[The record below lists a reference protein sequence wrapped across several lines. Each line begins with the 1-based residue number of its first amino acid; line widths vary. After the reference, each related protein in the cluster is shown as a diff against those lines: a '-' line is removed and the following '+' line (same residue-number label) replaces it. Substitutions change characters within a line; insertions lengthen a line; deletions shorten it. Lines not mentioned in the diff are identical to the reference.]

1 MKLIFL
7 AQTEPAVLNRLY
19 DAVQSVLSGIQPLF
33 LILATFVVTGIL
45 FLLYCKMANRRY
57 RKSADERLGLMVT
70 QFVDE
75 RTKSETILLDLDVGV
90 VAYGRDGVLINANPA
105 ARKMLAPRSIPENLN
120 AFIDSYGQE
129 NGIQAA
135 MLLGS
140 ESLSGKIMAGDRVI
154 RVRIKLSHFIE
165 NRPTSSLVVLTDIT
179 DQENEEK
186 QRKEFVAN
194 VSHEL
199 KTPLTTIKTYSES
212 LLDWGL
218 SEKNDEAVRKDVW
231 RIHDDALRMERLVE
245 DLLLLSSIDSKG
257 IRVRM
262 EILDFA
268 YLVRQ
273 AVERLQHQAQSKDLE
288 MTCFA
293 LSRIPSVF
301 VDRTSMERVVTNLVS
316 NAIKYTEKGGKI
328 KVYISYLIDDVY
340 IKVVDTGFGIEKDH
354 LPRIFNRFYRVD
366 MTGSRM
372 FGGTGLG
379 LSIAKELIELH
390 GGKINVNSILGK
402 GTEFTVMVPVAR
414 KVFCDTLEGYQL
426 GNPLTDPMHRSAA
439 AELQQTAIDLGLV
452 AGQLSELRDNDSEKL
467 LEHVLERD
475 SLSDAELFDMP
486 LPTPVNSASVRSDL
500 DTSEIQE
507 FIK

>member
-1 MKLIFL
+1 MKLILL
-7 AQTEPAVLNRLY
+7 AQSVPGFLNRLY
-19 DAVQSVLSGIQPLF
+19 DGMLTGLTGIHPLL
-33 LILATFVVTGIL
+33 LILAVFIITSLI
-45 FLLYCKMANRRY
+45 FLTYCRLANRRF
-57 RKSADERLGLMVT
+57 RKQSDDRLSSMVS

-75 RTKSETILLDLDVGV
+75 RNKSETILLDLDIGV

-105 ARKMLAPRSIPENLN
+105 ARKMLATRSIPENLN
-120 AFIDSYGQE
+120 AFIDAYGQD
-129 NGIQAA
+129 NGLQAA

-140 ESLSGKIMAGDRVI
+140 ESLNGKITVNERII
-154 RVRIKLSHFIE
+154 RIRIKLSHFIE

-218 SEKNDEAVRKDVW
+218 AEKNDEAVRKDIW
-231 RIHDDALRMERLVE
+231 RIHDDSLRMERLVE

-262 EILDFA
+262 EIVDFA

-273 AVERLQHQAQSKDLE
+273 AVERLQHQAQGKGIE
-288 MTCFA
+288 MSCLT
-293 LSRIPSVF
+293 LSRVPSVY
-301 VDRTSMERVVTNLVS
+301 VDRTSIERVVTNLVS
-316 NAIKYTEKGGKI
+316 NAIKYTERGGKVI
-328 KVYISYLIDDVY
+328 VYISYLIDDAYV
-340 IKVVDTGFGIEKDH
+340 KVVDTGFGIDKEH

-379 LSIAKELIELH
+379 LSIAKELVELH
-390 GGKINVNSILGK
+390 GGKINVNSVLGK
-402 GTEFTVMVPVAR
+402 GTEFTVMVPIAR

-439 AELQQTAIDLGLV
+439 AELQQTAIDLGLIH
-452 AGQLSELRDNDSEKL
+452 GQLGDLTGDDPEKL
-467 LEHVLERD
+467 IDHLLEGD
-475 SLSDAELFDMP
+475 TLSDFELID
-486 LPTPVNSASVRSDL
+486 LSTPAITNVYSRPDREK
-500 DTSEIQE
+500 SE
-507 FIK
+507 